1 MVSYWGKKK
10 KKRFYK
16 SKEQFTGE
24 TEIQPQTTDVKCR
37 YQQAVQSR
45 TLSLINLPA

>member
-1 MVSYWGKKK
+1 MVSYREKKK
-10 KKRFYK
+10 SVVYK
-16 SKEQFTGE
+16 SKKQFTGE
-24 TEIQPQTTDVKCR
+24 IEIQPQTTDVKCR